1 MSRVTKEINKITG
14 TVIGISGRLILYALI
29 VLLLVE
35 GMSRGYAFGHD
46 IFYAT
51 SMEEAPGTDMSVTIP
66 EKQSDSETASML
78 RDMGLI
84 KSNLAMLIQMK
95 FYDYEIYPGT
105 YTLNTSMTSKEILQ
119 LLNEKPEEAEDAS
132 AQGSA
137 AAEPEDAREGSEAV
151 DVETEGP
158 AASEGGS
165 EEQPEEGQTGA
176 PEDDLQE
183 MEIRIGA
190 VRGSEAVL

>member
-14 TVIGISGRLILYALI
+14 TVIGISGRLILYALV

-78 RDMGLI
+78 KDMGLI

-119 LLNEKPEEAEDAS
+119 LLNEKPKDAEDAS
-132 AQGSA
+132 GQSGA
-137 AAEPEDAREGSEAV
+137 AAGPEGPQADTGAA

-158 AASEGGS
+158 AASDGGS
-165 EEQPEEGQTGA
+165 GEQPGGGQTEA
-176 PEDDLQE
+176 PEDDSQE

-190 VRGSEAVL
+190 VRGREAAL